1 MALKLYN
8 TLTRKKEI
16 FKPIKKNTV
25 SFYACGPTV
34 YDRVHIGN
42 LRTYV
47 FEDILKKTLEYNS
60 YQVKYVMNIT
70 DVEDKIIKKM
80 KDENKTLREVTQ
92 PYTDLFFK
100 DIKELNIVEANH
112 YPKATEHIKEMI
124 KLIEALLEKG
134 VAYKGNDDS
143 IYFDIKKFENYGA
156 LSRFEQKE
164 LKHGA
169 RIKTDEYNKENVGDF
184 VLWKAISQN
193 EPSWEAPFGK
203 GRPGWHIECSAMS
216 SKYLG
221 ETFDIHAGAV
231 DLIFPHHENEIAQ
244 SEAASGKKFVNYWIE
259 GEHLLVNNQKMAKS
273 LQNFYTLEDIKKKN
287 FSPLVF
293 RYLILG
299 THYRSKLN
307 FTWESLETAQNAYKR
322 LKNII
327 SEIKDDKK
335 INKKYLEEF
344 ENNINDDLNMPQAL
358 AVLWNLIRDEKAD
371 GKYKTIEKID
381 QIFSLNLFKK
391 DKLEIPQEI
400 EKLAEERE
408 QARKDKDWP
417 KADQIRKQIEEKGY
431 QIEDTDKGPKV
442 SPSPSPKY

>member
-8 TLTRKKEI
+8 TLTRKKET
-16 FKPIKKNTV
+16 FKPIKKDQV

-42 LRTYV
+42 LRTYL
-47 FEDILKKTLEYNS
+47 FEDILKKILEHDG

-70 DVEDKIIKKM
+70 DLEDKIIKKM
-80 KDENKTLREVTQ
+80 KSENKTLKEITQ

-100 DIKELNIVEANH
+100 DIKELNIAEANH

-124 KLIEALLEKG
+124 KLIEILLEKDI
-134 VAYKGNDDS
+134 AYKGNDDS

-156 LSRFEQKE
+156 LSQLKQRE

-184 VLWKAISQN
+184 VLWKITSQN

-293 RYLILG
+293 RYLTLG

-322 LKNII
+322 LKNIT
-327 SEIKDDKK
+327 SEIKDDGK

-358 AVLWNLIRDEKAD
+358 AILWNLIRDQKAD
-371 GKYKTIEKID
+371 GKYKTIEKMD
-381 QIFSLNLFKK
+381 QIFSLDLFKK

-400 EKLAEERE
+400 EKLVQERE
-408 QARKDKDWP
+408 QARKDKDWN
-417 KADQIRKQIEEKGY
+417 KSDQIRKQIEEKGFRV
-431 QIEDTDKGPKV
+431 EDTPEKSEVRPLD
-442 SPSPSPKY
+442 

>member
-16 FKPIKKNTV
+16 FKPIKKNSV

-47 FEDILKKTLEYNS
+47 FEDILKKTFEYND
-60 YQVKYVMNIT
+60 YKVKYIMNIT
-70 DVEDKIIKKM
+70 DVEDKIVKKM
-80 KDENKTLREVTQ
+80 KDKNKTLKEITQ
-92 PYTDLFFK
+92 PYIDLFFK

-124 KLIEALLEKG
+124 KLIEVLLEKG
-134 VAYKGNDDS
+134 VAYKGNDNS
-143 IYFDIKKFENYGA
+143 IYFNIKKFENYGA
-156 LSRFEQKE
+156 LSQLKQRE

-169 RIKTDEYNKENVGDF
+169 RIEKDEYNKENIGDF
-184 VLWKAISQN
+184 VLWKSTSQN
-193 EPSWEAPFGK
+193 EPSWDASFGN

-244 SEAASGKKFVNYWIE
+244 SETASGKKFVNYWIE

-273 LQNFYTLEDIKKKN
+273 LQNFYTIEDIKKKN
-287 FSPLVF
+287 FLPLAF
-293 RYLILG
+293 RYLIIS

-307 FTWESLETAQNAYKR
+307 FTWKSLETAQNAYKR
-322 LKNII
+322 LKSIT

-358 AVLWNLIRDEKAD
+358 AVLWDLIRDKKAG
-371 GKYKTIEKID
+371 GKYKTIKKIDRIFSLDLFKKEKID
-381 QIFSLNLFKK
+381 IS
-391 DKLEIPQEI
+391 QEI
-400 EKLAEERE
+400 KKLLEKRE
-408 QARKDKDWP
+408 QARKDEKWN
-417 KADQIRKQIEEKGY
+417 KADEIRKQIEEKGFRV
-431 QIEDTDKGPKV
+431 EDTPKGMVVKEG
-442 SPSPSPKY
+442 

>member
-16 FKPIKKNTV
+16 FKPIKKDSV

-34 YDRVHIGN
+34 YDQVHIGN
-42 LRTYV
+42 LRTYI
-47 FEDILKKTLEYNS
+47 FEDILKKTLEYND

-70 DVEDKIIKKM
+70 DIEDKIVKKM
-80 KDENKTLREVTQ
+80 KDENKTLKEVTQ
-92 PYTDLFFK
+92 PYIDLFFK
-100 DIKELNIVEANH
+100 NIKELNIVEANH
-112 YPKATEHIKEMI
+112 YPKATEHIKEII
-124 KLIEALLEKG
+124 KLIEILLKKG
-134 VAYKGNDDS
+134 IAYKSNDNS
-143 IYFDIKKFENYGA
+143 IYFNINKFENYGA
-156 LSRFEQKE
+156 LSQLKQRE

-169 RIKTDEYNKENVGDF
+169 RIKADEYNKKNVGDF
-184 VLWKAISQN
+184 VLWKATSQN
-193 EPSWEAPFGK
+193 EPSWDAPFGK

-259 GEHLLVNNQKMAKS
+259 GEHVLVNNRKMAKS

-299 THYRSKLN
+299 AHYRSKLN
-307 FTWESLETAQNAYKR
+307 FTWKSLETAQNAYKR
-322 LKNII
+322 LKGITLK
-327 SEIKDDKK
+327 IKDDKK
-335 INKKYLEEF
+335 INKKYLEKF

-358 AVLWNLIRDEKAD
+358 AVLWNLIRDKKAD
-371 GKYKTIEKID
+371 GKYKTIKKID
-381 QIFSLNLFKK
+381 QIFSLDLFKK
-391 DKLEIPQEI
+391 EKIDIPEEIKKLL
-400 EKLAEERE
+400 EKRK
-408 QARKDKDWP
+408 QARKDKKWD
-417 KADQIRKQIEEKGY
+417 KSDKIREQIEEKGFE
-431 QIEDTDKGPKV
+431 IKDTKQGQKV
-442 SPSPSPKY
+442 SPKY